1 MCRGFEHALQSRPRG
16 WPRSGVVW
24 LLVAGSLLVVHAPV
38 RAQGGGD
45 VFNCTLT
52 GAWQLPGLVAPTDPG
67 RILSQN
73 PGPDAQQKL
82 KQHADANSGPNPHAN
97 PAPEPLAAPG
107 ELLAVDLPFRHF
119 MVDRRSGRAW
129 SDAGP
134 LVPETWTVEVEDVG
148 LRRANGVA
156 APYRALMRDPAGALS
171 LFTVVE
177 PADSADA
184 DPASAP
190 TLRPLFARYPARW
203 LTDRALWLAVC
214 RLIPARVQE

>member
-52 GAWQLPGLVAPTDPG
+52 GAWQLPGLVAPTEPG
-67 RILSQN
+67 RILGQEQN
-73 PGPDAQQKL
+73 L
-82 KQHADANSGPNPHAN
+82 KQHADANSDPNPNAN
-97 PAPEPLAAPG
+97 PAPEPLGAPG
-107 ELLAVDLPFRHF
+107 GLLAVDPPFRHF

-134 LVPETWTVEVEDVG
+134 LVPESWTVEVEDLG
-148 LRRANGVA
+148 LQRADGAA
-156 APYRALMRDPAGALS
+156 APYRALMRGPAGALS

-177 PADSADA
+177 STQSASADTT
-184 DPASAP
+184 SEP

-203 LTDRALWLAVC
+203 LTDHALWLAVC